1 MKKNSKIAILTQPLF
16 INYGGILQAYALQ
29 KILIDLE
36 CEVTTI
42 DRNYYTYPKYLRL
55 LSTVKGN
62 IRRLLVRDTATIFTT
77 RDLDYI
83 SRNAK
88 KFINKYIAT
97 SELIDTDQKMIQYFQ
112 THNFDT
118 VVVGSD
124 QTWRPK
130 YSPNIYNFYLD
141 FLQGNT
147 KRVAYASSFGV
158 ESWEYDENQTQK
170 CKDLVQKFDAISV
183 REDSAVALCSQYFDS
198 NAELVLDPTLLLD
211 KQHYIDF
218 FIDESEVSNRGQ
230 LFTYIL
236 DKDENKLQIKT
247 RISKTLNLTALSNQ
261 PRESLKA
268 PKGKN
273 IEDYVVPSVE
283 GWIKGFYEAGFV
295 VTDSFHGVVFSI
307 IFNKPFI
314 AIGNEDRGI
323 TRFTSLLKQLDLEHR
338 LIFNVVQLNDHVL
351 SESIDF
357 ELVNIKLKA
366 LKEKSMLFLQSNI
379 K

>member
-1 MKKNSKIAILTQPLF
+1 MKKNNKIAILTQPLF

-29 KILIDLE
+29 KVLIDLE
-36 CEVTTI
+36 YEVITI
-42 DRNYYTYPKYLRL
+42 DRNYYTYPKFLRL
-55 LSTVKGN
+55 LSSVKGK
-62 IRRLLVRDTATIFTT
+62 IQRLLLRDTATVFTV

-83 SRNAK
+83 SRNTK
-88 KFINKYIAT
+88 KFINKYIIL
-97 SELIDTDQKMIQYFQ
+97 SELIDTDQKMIQYFHN
-112 THNFDT
+112 HNFDA

-141 FLQGNT
+141 FLQGNI
-147 KRVAYASSFGV
+147 KRLAYASSFGV
-158 ESWEYDENQTQK
+158 ENWEYDENQTQK

-183 REDSAVALCSQYFDS
+183 REDTAVALCSQYFDS
-198 NAELVLDPTLLLD
+198 DAELVLDPTLLLD

-218 FIDESEVSNRGQ
+218 FIDESEVSNKGQ

-236 DKDENKLQIKT
+236 DEDEDKLQVKT
-247 RISKTLNLTALSNQ
+247 RISKTLNLTAFSNQ

-338 LIFNVVQLNDHVL
+338 LISNVEHLNDDVL
-351 SESIDF
+351 YKSIDF
-357 ELVNIKLKA
+357 EVVNIKLRA
-366 LKEKSMLFLQSNI
+366 LREKSLLFLRSNL
-379 K
+379 